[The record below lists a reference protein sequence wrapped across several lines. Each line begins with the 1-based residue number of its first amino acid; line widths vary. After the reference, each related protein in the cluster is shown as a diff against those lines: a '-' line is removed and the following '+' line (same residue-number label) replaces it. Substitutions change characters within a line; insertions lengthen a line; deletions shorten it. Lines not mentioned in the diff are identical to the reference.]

1 MLRRNIRAFVFTF
14 LVSIFPFAAFSQS
27 SIKDLDRFMTAV
39 KNNTA
44 TNAPISILSDTKN
57 ETQLL
62 TRLAQWSTDS
72 IPQVRQKAFYFIR
85 RIGEATNEIETKRI
99 AIGLLLT
106 GLRDKDSGIIG
117 SVIAALTHYDRS
129 LFTKANKDTL
139 SNYVQRATPHLPALM
154 MLAGYIDIT
163 DTKQKLKQITRSKT
177 AFKNRW
183 AAHLALA
190 RMSDNASIQFILDKL
205 KNAEYNDAL
214 VYDVVPDLIY
224 TRNPEIF
231 RTLEAVIRHDDPTCE
246 SANPDSNKKILCG
259 YRVMEAIAPVIKN
272 FPISSDG
279 DGNLN
284 VSSYEEALLQTRTWL
299 KDNPNYVITNNFY

>member
-1 MLRRNIRAFVFTF
+1 
-14 LVSIFPFAAFSQS
+14 
-27 SIKDLDRFMTAV
+27 MTAV

-44 TNAPISILSDTKN
+44 TNAPASILSDTKN
-57 ETQLL
+57 ETKLL
-62 TRLAQWSTDS
+62 IRLSHWSTDS

-85 RIGEATNEIETKRI
+85 RIGEATNETETKRI
-99 AIGLLLT
+99 AIDLLLT
-106 GLRDKDSGIIG
+106 GLRDMDSGIIG
-117 SVIAALTHYDRS
+117 SAIAALTRYDRS
-129 LFTKANKDTL
+129 LFTQANKDTL
-139 SNYVQRATPHLPALM
+139 SNYIQVTTPHLPALM
-154 MLAGYIDIT
+154 MLAGYIDIPNS
-163 DTKQKLKQITRSKT
+163 KQKLQQISRANT

-190 RMSDNASIQFILDKL
+190 RMSDNASIHFILEKL

-279 DGNLN
+279 DGNVN
-284 VSSYEEALLQTRTWL
+284 VDSYEEALQQTRTWL
-299 KDNPNYVITNNFY
+299 KDNPDYVITNNFY